1 MPVMDPLEIEGAR
14 KIPPRALMNS
24 PAWRAFLLAAFL
36 AVILIPYWWLATQW
50 SGLYF
55 SDPGVRFTFVTTTFL
70 LVLIIADSAFLIRYY
85 QIIRTLEFGQQAREL
100 RQSEEKYRMI
110 IENMQDMFYRT
121 DMQGRITMISPAG
134 VKLAGYN
141 SPEEL
146 IGLNARDMYVEPGD
160 RDRLLALVAEKGEV
174 SGYPLRLRRRDGAIR
189 LVTTS
194 SHFYRDTDGTVQGM
208 EGIIHDITELRQAED
223 GLLLANRK
231 LNLLSSI
238 TRHDIRN
245 QLMAL
250 KTYLQL
256 NEDAIDKPAELA
268 DYFIKE
274 MKIADNIERQITFTR
289 DYEDLGVNAPSWQNV
304 DSVVRSAMAGV
315 HLGILRVT
323 VDTSGIEVNAD
334 ALFEKVFYNL
344 FDNALRY
351 GGSGL
356 SAIRISSRE
365 GPGGSLVISFEDNGA
380 GIEAGDKAHLFAKGF
395 GKNTGLGLFLSSE
408 ILSIT
413 GITIAENGI
422 PGQGARFEMTVPKEC
437 YRSGTQNGS
446 S

>member
-1 MPVMDPLEIEGAR
+1 MEPLKEDGAR
-14 KIPPRALMNS
+14 HAASRPWVNS
-24 PAWRAFLLAAFL
+24 PVRGAFLLAAFL
-36 AVILIPYWWLATQW
+36 AVILVPYWWLAVQW
-50 SGLYF
+50 SARYF
-55 SDPGVRFTFVTTTFL
+55 TDSGVRFTFITTSFL
-70 LVLIIADSAFLIRYY
+70 LVLIIADSTFLVRYY
-85 QIIRTLEFGQQAREL
+85 QIVRKREFEKKAQEL
-100 RQSEEKYRMI
+100 RESEEKYRTI

-141 SPEEL
+141 SLEEM
-146 IGLNARDMYVEPGD
+146 IGLNARDMYVDPGE
-160 RDRLLALVAEKGEV
+160 RDRLLALVAAKGEV
-174 SGYPLRLRRRDGAIR
+174 SGYPLALRRRDGVVR
-189 LVTTS
+189 RVTTS
-194 SHFYRDTDGTVQGM
+194 SHFYRDAEGTIQGL
-208 EGIIHDITELRQAED
+208 EGIIHDITELRQAEEA
-223 GLLLANRK
+223 LRLANKK

-274 MKIADNIERQITFTR
+274 MKIADNIERQISFTR
-289 DYEDLGVNAPSWQNV
+289 DYEDLGVNAPSWHNV
-304 DSVVRSAMAGV
+304 DAVVKAAMAA
-315 HLGILRVT
+315 LPMRDIRVI
-323 VDTSGIEVNAD
+323 VDRNDLEVNAD

-351 GGSGL
+351 GGKNLSEIHITSRDGHSG
-356 SAIRISSRE
+356 A
-365 GPGGSLVISFEDNGA
+365 LVVSFEDNGT
-380 GIEAGDKAHLFAKGF
+380 GIEAGDKIHIFSKGF

-413 GITIAENGI
+413 GITIAETGI
-422 PGQGARFEMTVPKEC
+422 PGKGARFEMTVPKGC
-437 YRSGTQNGS
+437 YRSGTLPAGPS
-446 S
+446 